1 MIVIDTHVLLW
12 MDSSDRKIGR
22 RTRALIERNW
32 AVGNVAVPAIVFWEI
47 GMIAARKRIR
57 LPAPLP
63 EWRQNLLAAGFLE
76 LPLDGAVAV
85 RALDLAGMPADP
97 ADRFIVATALE
108 HHASL
113 VTADEKLLAWRHGL
127 ERHDARD

>member
-1 MIVIDTHVLLW
+1 MKYKNLGI
-12 MDSSDRKIGR
+12 
-22 RTRALIERNW
+22 
-32 AVGNVAVPAIVFWEI
+32 PAIWSPDSHERVARQALDTAQADPT
-47 GMIAARKRIR
+47 AAIR
-57 LPAPLP
+57 M
-63 EWRQNLLAAGFLE
+63 AAAVLE
-76 LPLDGAVAV
+76 AEPSASLEAQSVAL

-97 ADRFIVATALE
+97 ADRLIVATALE